1 VVRQVFNIQESSFME
16 ILRRQI
22 ESLKPWFHNL
32 HLPDGSQTSPD
43 HPLGDFPYFKWS
55 AINSHIPLDLSGW
68 SVLDIGCNAGFY
80 SFELAKRGATVTA
93 IDIDDHYLD
102 QARWAASIFE
112 LSEKITF
119 EKRQVYSFAKSSIRY
134 DLVWFMGVL
143 YHLRYPLLSLDIIY
157 RITKKMMVFQTMTMP
172 GNEDGIIPENIN
184 LEERT
189 LLNNP
194 WWPKMAFV
202 ENKIDED
209 PTNWWVPGHSCVHA
223 LLRASGFKVI
233 AEPAHEICICEV
245 EDDNVDND
253 DLRKQEYRAAVG
265 WDV

>member
-1 VVRQVFNIQESSFME
+1 ME
-16 ILRRQI
+16 TLRKQI
-22 ESLKPWFHNL
+22 EFLKPWFHNL

-43 HPLGDFPYFKWS
+43 HPLGDFPFFKWNE
-55 AINSHIPLDLSGW
+55 IQVHIPKDLSGW

-80 SFELAKRGATVTA
+80 SLELAKRGASVTA

-112 LSEKITF
+112 LSPKITF
-119 EKRQVYSFAKSSIRY
+119 EKRQVYSLAKSTIRY

-143 YHLRYPLLSLDIIY
+143 YHLRYPLLSLDIVY

-172 GNEDGIIPENIN
+172 GGEDGVIPENIG
-184 LEERT
+184 LEERA
-189 LLNNP
+189 LLNKP

-209 PTNWWVPGHSCVHA
+209 PTNWWVPSRSCVHA
-223 LLRASGFKVI
+223 LLRVSGFKVI
-233 AEPAHEICICEV
+233 AEPAHEVSICEV
-245 EDDNVDND
+245 EADNVDSE
-253 DLRKQEYRAAVG
+253 DLRKQEYRSAVG
-265 WDV
+265 WDP